1 MMKSMP
7 RPMKR
12 RHYLKFAGSFC
23 SPLHGRQTQCLIRSL
38 KSHGNYFP
46 RVFVVVNP
54 FRFRRIKPFDFEFSG
69 LVHFL
74 HKQDLLRDGS
84 GTLTQGSKTD
94 EFSEKSRGAFSIQKN
109 YVVDSGNTWLFEHE
123 IDTNVPKI
131 HPSLKNPRGQQKVT
145 PQVFSCPGR
154 MIANSIPARLVA
166 THMRVALP
174 CARACH
180 CHVHAH

>member
-1 MMKSMP
+1 MHS
-7 RPMKR
+7 PMKR
-12 RHYLKFAGSFC
+12 RQYLKFAGSFC
-23 SPLHGRQTQCLIRSL
+23 FPLHGRQTQCLIRSL

-54 FRFRRIKPFDFEFSG
+54 FRIRHIKPFDFEFSG

-109 YVVDSGNTWLFEHE
+109 YVVDSGNDSMSDLGE
-123 IDTNVPKI
+123 IRVYQRADFQSGSRV
-131 HPSLKNPRGQQKVT
+131 LKKV
-145 PQVFSCPGR
+145 F
-154 MIANSIPARLVA
+154 
-166 THMRVALP
+166 
-174 CARACH
+174 
-180 CHVHAH
+180 

>member
-1 MMKSMP
+1 MLVVMMKINAQSNEE
-7 RPMKR
+7 KA
-12 RHYLKFAGSFC
+12 LFEVCGSFC

-54 FRFRRIKPFDFEFSG
+54 FRFRHIKPFDFEFSG

-123 IDTNVPKI
+123 IDTKE
-131 HPSLKNPRGQQKVT
+131 SFQY
-145 PQVFSCPGR
+145 VFSTIVLRKIR
-154 MIANSIPARLVA
+154 MVSISGN
-166 THMRVALP
+166 
-174 CARACH
+174 
-180 CHVHAH
+180 HVHAFHTIWPSYLLAYI

>member
-1 MMKSMP
+1 M
-7 RPMKR
+7 
-12 RHYLKFAGSFC
+12 
-23 SPLHGRQTQCLIRSL
+23 
-38 KSHGNYFP
+38 
-46 RVFVVVNP
+46 NP

-123 IDTNVPKI
+123 IDTN
-131 HPSLKNPRGQQKVT
+131 
-145 PQVFSCPGR
+145 
-154 MIANSIPARLVA
+154 ARLVA
-166 THMRVALP
+166 TRMHVALP